1 MEDYLK
7 GSVFYA
13 YYKEDLGYILGVAY
27 EATGNNAKAYEYY
40 KAFIS
45 GKKKYEKEE
54 WAHSKKK
61 VKELGALLGI
71 K

>member
-54 WAHSKKK
+54 
-61 VKELGALLGI
+61 
-71 K
+71 

>member
-1 MEDYLK
+1 M
-7 GSVFYA
+7 
-13 YYKEDLGYILGVAY
+13 GVAY

-45 GKKKYEKEE
+45 KKDLKYKKEE